1 MAEVLKQAMASLSS
15 VADFN
20 LSDLEEEGNRQLEAC
35 RTQIEQMLHAAEA
48 DAQKIKDHAREEGYL
63 AGIKQAEDHILHQ
76 IHEKAEEKSQAE
88 LDRLN
93 ESVRELYRAYENWM
107 QEYTVSVTDLATMIA
122 ERILRAKL
130 ETSPQIVLRWIR
142 EALVSTRMSNKVKLS
157 LNPTTANEI
166 QEALTKM
173 LQQEDL
179 LEKVKVVPDSGVD
192 LHGVTITQSGGS
204 IHAGLTAQLNRLSEV
219 LNR

>member
-1 MAEVLKQAMASLSS
+1 MAEVLKKAMASLSS

-35 RTQIEQMLHAAEA
+35 RTQIEQMLLAAET
-48 DAQKIKDHAREEGYL
+48 DAQKSKDHAREEGYL
-63 AGIKQAEDHILHQ
+63 AGIKQAEDHIRQ
-76 IHEKAEEKSQAE
+76 EIHEKAEEKSQAE

-93 ESVRELYRAYENWM
+93 ESVRELYRAYEAWI

-122 ERILRAKL
+122 ERILRSKL
-130 ETSPQIVLRWIR
+130 ESSPQIVLEWIR
-142 EALVSTRMSNKVKLS
+142 EALVSTRMSNEVKLL

-166 QEALTKM
+166 QEALIKM

-179 LEKVKVVPDSGVD
+179 LEKV
-192 LHGVTITQSGGS
+192 
-204 IHAGLTAQLNRLSEV
+204 EV
-219 LNR
+219 

>member
-1 MAEVLKQAMASLSS
+1 MAGDTIKYATIGILSFTAIGILFVRCCAMRRR
-15 VADFN
+15 V
-20 LSDLEEEGNRQLEAC
+20 
-35 RTQIEQMLHAAEA
+35 
-48 DAQKIKDHAREEGYL
+48 
-63 AGIKQAEDHILHQ
+63 
-76 IHEKAEEKSQAE
+76 EKAEEKSQAE

-107 QEYTVSVTDLATMIA
+107 QEYTVSVADLATMIA

-142 EALVSTRMSNKVKLS
+142 EALVSTRMSNEVKLS

-179 LEKVKVVPDSGVD
+179 LEKVEVVPDSGVD

>member
-1 MAEVLKQAMASLSS
+1 
-15 VADFN
+15 
-20 LSDLEEEGNRQLEAC
+20 
-35 RTQIEQMLHAAEA
+35 
-48 DAQKIKDHAREEGYL
+48 
-63 AGIKQAEDHILHQ
+63 
-76 IHEKAEEKSQAE
+76 
-88 LDRLN
+88 
-93 ESVRELYRAYENWM
+93 M

-130 ETSPQIVLRWIR
+130 ETSPQIVLRWVR
-142 EALVSTRMSNKVKLS
+142 EALVSTRMSNEVKLS

-179 LEKVKVVPDSGVD
+179 LEKVEVVPDSGVD
-192 LHGVTITQSGGS
+192 LHSVTITQSGGS